1 LRAPP
6 AIREA
11 LQQSQANREL
21 SRPVG
26 TGDIAAQGQGQGF
39 VAIKLIIFDFDGVI
53 ADSEVLSNT
62 VLAECVSE
70 AGLPTTLD
78 DAYRLYMGKRV
89 PEIAAA
95 VQESLGRPLRAD
107 FGADFQKRALARFR
121 RDLKAVSGA
130 LDYID
135 AFASL
140 RRCIASTS
148 APERLA
154 VCLEALD
161 LAETFGANVFSSEL
175 VPRGK
180 PHPDIFLYAARQ
192 FEIDPADSLVI
203 EDSVGGV
210 QAGVAAGMTVIGLL
224 AASHIRD
231 GHAERLRAA
240 GAHYV
245 ADSFDQ
251 AAMITDKLAGS

>member
-1 LRAPP
+1 M
-6 AIREA
+6 
-11 LQQSQANREL
+11 
-21 SRPVG
+21 
-26 TGDIAAQGQGQGF
+26 
-39 VAIKLIIFDFDGVI
+39 AIKLIIFDFDGVI

-95 VQESLGRPLRAD
+95 VEASLGRPLRAD

-121 RDLKAVSGA
+121 SDLKSVAGA
-130 LDYID
+130 PDYID

-154 VCLEALD
+154 VCLEALN
-161 LAETFGANVFSSEL
+161 LVERFGANVFSSEL

-192 FEIDPADSLVI
+192 FQVDPADCLVI

-210 QAGVAAGMTVIGLL
+210 QAGIAAGMTVIGLL

-231 GHAERLRAA
+231 GHGERLHAA

-245 ADSFDQ
+245 TTTFDE
-251 AAMITDKLAGS
+251 AARVTRQLVSV

>member
-1 LRAPP
+1 MSCAPT
-6 AIREA
+6 A
-11 LQQSQANREL
+11 
-21 SRPVG
+21 
-26 TGDIAAQGQGQGF
+26 GDIAREMAGAG
-39 VAIKLIIFDFDGVI
+39 VPIELIIFDFDGVI

-95 VQESLGRPLRAD
+95 VEVSLGHPLRRD
-107 FGADFQKRALARFR
+107 FGADFQDRTLARFR
-121 RDLKAVSGA
+121 TDLKAIAGA
-130 LDYID
+130 RDYLT
-135 AFASL
+135 AFAHL
-140 RRCIASTS
+140 PRCIASTS
-148 APERLA
+148 SPERLA
-154 VCLEALD
+154 VSLQALG
-161 LAETFGANVFSSEL
+161 LVETFSANVFSSEL

-192 FEIDPADSLVI
+192 FAVDPPECLVI

-224 AASHIRD
+224 AGSHIRD
-231 GHAERLRAA
+231 GHGERLRAA
-240 GAHYV
+240 GAQHI
-245 ADSFDQ
+245 AATFDE
-251 AAMITDKLAGS
+251 AEVITLRLSRA

>member
-1 LRAPP
+1 
-6 AIREA
+6 
-11 LQQSQANREL
+11 
-21 SRPVG
+21 
-26 TGDIAAQGQGQGF
+26 

-62 VLAECVSE
+62 VLAECVSG

-89 PEIAAA
+89 PEIVSA
-95 VQESLGRPLRAD
+95 VEASLGRPLGPD
-107 FGADFQKRALARFR
+107 FGAEFQRRALARFR
-121 RDLKAVSGA
+121 TDLETVAGARDYLAG
-130 LDYID
+130 
-135 AFASL
+135 FAKL
-140 RRCIASTS
+140 HRCIASTS
-148 APERLA
+148 SPERLA
-154 VCLEALD
+154 VCLQALQ
-161 LAETFGANVFSSEL
+161 LAESFGANVFSSEL

-192 FEIDPADSLVI
+192 FQVSAAECLVI

-231 GHAERLRAA
+231 GHGARLREA
-240 GAHYV
+240 GAHFV
-245 ADSFDQ
+245 AASFHE
-251 AAMITDKLAGS
+251 ATEITRRLLNA

>member
-1 LRAPP
+1 V
-6 AIREA
+6 AIR
-11 LQQSQANREL
+11 
-21 SRPVG
+21 
-26 TGDIAAQGQGQGF
+26 
-39 VAIKLIIFDFDGVI
+39 LIIFDFDGVI

-78 DAYRLYMGKRV
+78 DAYRLYLGKRL

-95 VQESLGRPLRAD
+95 VEAALGRPLRAD
-107 FGADFQKRALARFR
+107 FGPDFQNRALARFR
-121 RDLKAVSGA
+121 SDLKAVAGA
-130 LDYID
+130 RDYLA
-135 AFASL
+135 AFADL
-140 RRCIASTS
+140 QRCIASTS
-148 APERLA
+148 SPERLA
-154 VCLEALD
+154 VCLDSLG
-161 LAETFGANVFSSEL
+161 LAKIFGADVFSSEA

-192 FEIDPADSLVI
+192 FQVDPAQCLVI

-231 GHAERLRAA
+231 GHGERLRAA
-240 GAHYV
+240 GAHHV
-245 ADSFDQ
+245 TTTFDEL
-251 AAMITDKLAGS
+251 ASITRGLRGA

>member
-1 LRAPP
+1 MR
-6 AIREA
+6 
-11 LQQSQANREL
+11 
-21 SRPVG
+21 
-26 TGDIAAQGQGQGF
+26 GF
-39 VAIKLIIFDFDGVI
+39 ACQYKLIIFDFDGVI

-78 DAYRLYMGKRV
+78 DAYRLYMGKRL

-95 VQESLGRPLRAD
+95 VEATLGRPLRAD

-121 RDLKAVSGA
+121 SDLKAVAGA
-130 LDYID
+130 RDYLA
-135 AFASL
+135 AFADL
-140 RRCIASTS
+140 QCCIASTS
-148 APERLA
+148 SPERLA
-154 VCLEALD
+154 VCVDALG
-161 LAETFGANVFSSEL
+161 LAKSFGADVFSSEL

-180 PHPDIFLYAARQ
+180 PYPDIFLYAARQ
-192 FEIDPADSLVI
+192 FQADPAQCLVI

-231 GHAERLRAA
+231 GHGERLRTA

-245 ADSFDQ
+245 AADFR
-251 AAMITDKLAGS
+251 

>member
-1 LRAPP
+1 MP
-6 AIREA
+6 I
-11 LQQSQANREL
+11 Q
-21 SRPVG
+21 
-26 TGDIAAQGQGQGF
+26 
-39 VAIKLIIFDFDGVI
+39 LIIFDFDGVI

-95 VQESLGRPLRAD
+95 VEASLGRPLHAE

-121 RDLKAVSGA
+121 SDLKAVAGA
-130 LDYID
+130 RDYLD
-135 AFASL
+135 AFANL
-140 RRCIASTS
+140 HRCIASTS
-148 APERLA
+148 SPERLA
-154 VCLEALD
+154 VCLDALS
-161 LAETFGANVFSSEL
+161 LAEIFGANVFSSEL

-192 FEIDPADSLVI
+192 FQVEPAQCLVI

-210 QAGVAAGMTVIGLL
+210 QAGVAAGMPVIGLL

-231 GHAERLRAA
+231 GHGERLRKA
-240 GAHYV
+240 GADYV
-245 ADSFDQ
+245 AASFDE
-251 AAMITDKLAGS
+251 AAHITRKLAGG

>member
-1 LRAPP
+1 MP
-6 AIREA
+6 I
-11 LQQSQANREL
+11 Q
-21 SRPVG
+21 
-26 TGDIAAQGQGQGF
+26 
-39 VAIKLIIFDFDGVI
+39 LIIFDFDGVI

-95 VQESLGRPLRAD
+95 VEASLGRPLHAE

-121 RDLKAVSGA
+121 SDLQPVAGARDYLV
-130 LDYID
+130 
-135 AFASL
+135 AFANL
-140 RRCIASTS
+140 HRCIASTS
-148 APERLA
+148 SPERLA
-154 VCLEALD
+154 VCLDALS
-161 LAETFGANVFSSEL
+161 LAQIFRANVFSSEL

-192 FEIDPADSLVI
+192 FQVEPAQCLVI

-210 QAGVAAGMTVIGLL
+210 QAGVAAGMPVIGLL

-231 GHAERLRAA
+231 GHGERLRAA

-245 ADSFDQ
+245 VQSFAD
-251 AAMITDKLAGS
+251 AATITRRLISA